1 MRSAGNQRWLRKEEG
16 GEDEAGLSFPP
27 PSSFVGLPL
36 LWQRVFGSMLL
47 APWPPP
53 PSLGLW
59 LSGGERGGLG
69 RTERE
74 RRGKRS
80 IIRPWKGTEK
90 RGPPPVRE
98 GKEGKRY
105 KAVV

>member
-1 MRSAGNQRWLRKEEG
+1 MRSAGNQRWLRKEEREE
-16 GEDEAGLSFPP
+16 EDEAGLSP
-27 PSSFVGLPL
+27 PSSFVGLPSL

-74 RRGKRS
+74 
-80 IIRPWKGTEK
+80 KGE
-90 RGPPPVRE
+90 E
-98 GKEGKRY
+98 EHY
-105 KAVV
+105 